1 MECGEKAISSDST
14 PRKTRL
20 QRSRTRW
27 SAESRAIGSELI
39 SHVLASTEPHS
50 LECGESTLPQV
61 VEMLQGAST
70 EPHSLECG
78 ERARMRCM
86 ALPPPSFNGAALV
99 GVRREKLGG
108 DHEEKRWASTE
119 PHSLECGEVLNSGAL
134 GTYKAASTEPH
145 SLECGEELDG
155 EYGAE
160 QRLASTEPHS
170 LECGEDASDFRHDA
184 AFVASTEPHSLEC
197 GEVRCI
203 LENSARLAA
212 STEPHSLEC
221 GEFSSSPE
229 CDKHASMLQRSRTR
243 WSAESTVGQPEW
255 LACCLAST
263 EPHSLECGEFV
274 HSFHRFA
281 A

>member
-134 GTYKAASTEPH
+134 GTDKA
-145 SLECGEELDG
+145 
-155 EYGAE
+155 
-160 QRLASTEPHS
+160 ASTEPHS